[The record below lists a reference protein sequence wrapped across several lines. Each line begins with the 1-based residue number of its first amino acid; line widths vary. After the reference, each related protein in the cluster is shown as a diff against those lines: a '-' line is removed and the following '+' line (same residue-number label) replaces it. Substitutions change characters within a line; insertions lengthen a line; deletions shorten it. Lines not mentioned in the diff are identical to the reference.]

1 MDNIQDL
8 LATNL
13 YSIRR
18 VVRLL
23 FSTYYFIHQTNAIN
37 LYTLLFII
45 PNELF
50 PYICHRNISRVNE
63 MTNQCLSHSNL
74 LLIGKSY
81 NIFYLIVSIF
91 KETPYCFHS
100 GCINLQY
107 HQQCK
112 RVPFLHTDSRTC
124 CLRIFFFLRMAIQTS
139 VKWYFIVILICI
151 SLIMSDIEHLFMCL
165 LAICMS
171 SLEKSV

>member
-1 MDNIQDL
+1 MPIMNPGTFFFSHHHGTAKSVPSPAHQDQDTMDNIQDL
-8 LATNL
+8 LATNF
-13 YSIRR
+13 YRIRR

-23 FSTYYFIHQTNAIN
+23 FSTYYFIHQTNGIH

-63 MTNQCLSHSNL
+63 MTNQCFSHSNL

-81 NIFYLIVSIF
+81 NIFYSIVSIF
-91 KETPYCFHS
+91 KEIPYCFHS
-100 GCINLQY
+100 GCINLQS

-112 RVPFLHTDSRTC
+112 RVPFIHTDSRTC
-124 CLRIFFFLRMAIQTS
+124 CLWIFLRMAIQTS
-139 VKWYFIVILICI
+139 VK
-151 SLIMSDIEHLFMCL
+151 
-165 LAICMS
+165 
-171 SLEKSV
+171 